1 MILLENINKFK
12 NKNALTTENNEII
25 TYKTLV
31 NFSEKISAKIKNR
44 CLVFL
49 LCGNNIET
57 ISGYLAFL
65 KSDCVIS
72 LLDEKLNNYNLNK
85 LIYIYKPK
93 FIFLKKKKLN
103 SLNDYTS
110 VYSFKRYELIES
122 KNNLIPKI
130 NDRLFLLISTS
141 GSTGTPKYVRQ
152 SYENINENTKSIT

>member
-72 LLDEKLNNYNLNK
+72 LLYYLLNYLIALGDFIIQRLPEQPINYNH
-85 LIYIYKPK
+85 
-93 FIFLKKKKLN
+93 
-103 SLNDYTS
+103 
-110 VYSFKRYELIES
+110 
-122 KNNLIPKI
+122 I
-130 NDRLFLLISTS
+130 N
-141 GSTGTPKYVRQ
+141 
-152 SYENINENTKSIT
+152 